1 MFISFPLKLH
11 TSVLTGRNESKWK
24 FSEDE
29 GMKRSLFG
37 VSSLSVSLHGKLVC
51 SSNKDLSKQ
60 FWMNNIV
67 LVLCVI
73 TPTHN

>member
-1 MFISFPLKLH
+1 MNPNGN
-11 TSVLTGRNESKWK
+11 SVRMR
-24 FSEDE
+24 D
-29 GMKRSLFG
+29 RSLFG
-37 VSSLSVSLHGKLVC
+37 VSSLSVSLHDRLVC

-60 FWMNNIV
+60 FCINNID